1 MRHFMASLLAF
12 LFTLSVIAQNDVT
25 QFLGIPVDGSKSEVI
40 TKLKSKGFK
49 ATSLNNDILE
59 GEFNGNNVY
68 VNIFTNGDKVCRIVA
83 TDAVSVDERSIQIR
97 FNNLLRQFENNSKY
111 LTIGDNTSINSD
123 EDLSYEINVHK
134 KRYEA
139 NFYQRPVKMAD
150 KENWQNI
157 VMARMIEMFA
167 TTITEKYTEE
177 DLANPTKELIDDYD
191 NMMVKAAIDILS
203 KKHVWFMIS
212 NYAGKYYISLFYDNE
227 YNRADGEDL

>member
-1 MRHFMASLLAF
+1 MASLLAF

>member
-1 MRHFMASLLAF
+1 MRHLLANLLSF
-12 LFTLSVIAQNDVT
+12 FITLNVIAQNDVT

-49 ATSLNNDILE
+49 VNSFNNDVLE
-59 GEFNGNNVY
+59 GEFNGDNVY

-167 TTITEKYTEE
+167 TTIAEKYTEE

>member
-1 MRHFMASLLAF
+1 MASLLAF

-49 ATSLNNDILE
+49 ATSLNNDVLE
-59 GEFNGNNVY
+59 GEFNGDNVY